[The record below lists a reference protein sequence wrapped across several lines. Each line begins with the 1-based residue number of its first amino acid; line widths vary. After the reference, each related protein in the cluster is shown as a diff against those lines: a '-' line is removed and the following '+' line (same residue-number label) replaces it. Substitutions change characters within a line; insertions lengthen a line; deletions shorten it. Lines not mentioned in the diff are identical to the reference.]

1 VLTHLRPAG
10 RINGRARAEALA
22 EARAEARKAA
32 EDSDSDDPPIPF
44 PADKARAA
52 LTARRQSRNLQQV
65 RRAGLTQEGYRDH
78 QELESYRPGREGAKS
93 AADRFA
99 RGAGG
104 STGTP

>member
-10 RINGRARAEALA
+10 RINGRARAEAR
-22 EARAEARKAA
+22 EKARKAA
-32 EDSDSDDPPIPF
+32 ENSDSEDEPPVSDS
-44 PADKARAA
+44 ADKARAA
-52 LTARRQSRNLQQV
+52 LTARRQSRNLQQL

-104 STGTP
+104 SAGTP